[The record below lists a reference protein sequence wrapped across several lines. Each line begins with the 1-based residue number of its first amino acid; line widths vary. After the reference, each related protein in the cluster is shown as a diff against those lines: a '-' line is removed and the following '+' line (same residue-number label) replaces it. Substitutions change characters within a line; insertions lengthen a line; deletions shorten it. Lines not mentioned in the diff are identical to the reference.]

1 MAAKVERRLAAIL
14 AADVV
19 GYSRLIGAD
28 ETGTLARLKTLR
40 REFIDPTIAE
50 HRGRIVKLMG
60 DGALVEFASVVDAV
74 ECAVTIQRGMAGR
87 NEDVS
92 EHQRIEFRIGINLGD
107 VVVEGDDIYGDGV
120 NVAARLEGLAHP
132 GGICLARSARDQ
144 VRDKLDL
151 ILDDLGEVEVKN
163 IARPVRAF
171 RVLTDPDSGSATPS
185 TVRIKVPVR
194 QIALIAGAILLMGL
208 GGVAVWQW
216 SWAPA
221 TVSQSSPLSA
231 SSSIAVLPFANLSDD
246 PDQEY
251 FSDGVTEDIITDLSK
266 FHDLLVVAS
275 NSTFA
280 YKDKPASVDQIG
292 RDLGVRYV
300 LEGSVQRSERRVRI
314 NVQLID
320 ATSGRHLWAERYDES
335 IDDIFD
341 LQDRITEY
349 IVQSLAVR
357 LTDIELDRVEAKPT
371 SNLEAY
377 DYVLK
382 GRALASNLT
391 RADNFEA
398 REMFR
403 RALDLDPSYAPAY
416 AGLGFTH
423 FHAVLYG
430 WAVSPNQDLELAF
443 KLAQASL
450 DLDKSDVAAHRLLG
464 RIYLLRKQYD
474 LAAVELERAI
484 ALNPNNASSYE
495 DQGLVL
501 VWSSRPEGATLA
513 FETALRLDPN
523 MGAEGLFH
531 LGLAYYLLGRYEGA
545 ILHLERSIGRN
556 PDFVLT
562 YVALAAAYGQK
573 GNRAD
578 GSRAAAAIRR
588 LDPFFS
594 VDDFGGLFR
603 DPADAARVT
612 AGLRMAGLN

>member
-1 MAAKVERRLAAIL
+1 MAAKVERKLAAIL

-28 ETGTLARLKTLR
+28 ETGTLSRLKTLR
-40 REFIDPTIAE
+40 QEFIDPTIAE

-74 ECAVTIQRGMAGR
+74 ECGVAIQRGMAVR

-92 EHQRIEFRIGINLGD
+92 EDQRLQFRVGINLGD

-120 NVAARLEGLAHP
+120 NVAARLEALAGP
-132 GGICLARSARDQ
+132 GEICIARAARDQ

-151 ILDDLGEVEVKN
+151 ILDDLGEIEVKN
-163 IARPVRAF
+163 IARPVRVF
-171 RVLTDPDSGSATPS
+171 RVVADPNAVAAPPQTARMKAPA
-185 TVRIKVPVR
+185 RRP
-194 QIALIAGAILLMGL
+194 ALMAGAVLLLGL
-208 GGVAVWQW
+208 TGAVLWQRP
-216 SWAPA
+216 WAPGA
-221 TVSQSSPLSA
+221 VFQSSPLSA
-231 SSSIAVLPFANLSDD
+231 SSSIAVLPFANLSEDA
-246 PDQEY
+246 DQEY
-251 FSDGVTEDIITDLSK
+251 FSDGVTEDIVTDLSK

-275 NSTFA
+275 NSTFP
-280 YKDKPASVDQIG
+280 YKDKPVSVGQVG
-292 RDLGVRYV
+292 LELGVRYV
-300 LEGSVQRSERRVRI
+300 LEGSVQRNDQRVRI

-320 ATSGRHLWAERYDES
+320 AASGQHLWAERYDES

-341 LQDRITEY
+341 VQDRITER

-357 LTDIELDRVEAKPT
+357 LTDIELDRVSAKPT
-371 SNLEAY
+371 GNLEAY
-377 DYVLK
+377 DYLLK

-391 RADNFEA
+391 RGDNFEA

-416 AGLGFTH
+416 SGLGFTH
-423 FHAVLYG
+423 FHGVLYG
-430 WAVSPNQDLELAF
+430 WAVSPNQDLERAF
-443 KLAQASL
+443 KLAQKSL

-484 ALNPNNASSYE
+484 ALNPNNAASYE

-501 VWSSRPEGATLA
+501 VWSSRPEGAILA
-513 FETALRLDPN
+513 FDTALRLDPN

-531 LGLAYYLLGRYEGA
+531 LGLAYYLNGRYGDA
-545 ILHLERSIGRN
+545 IVHLERSIGRN

-562 YVALAAAYGQK
+562 HVALAAAYGQM

-578 GSRAAAAIRR
+578 ASRAAAAIRR

>member
-1 MAAKVERRLAAIL
+1 
-14 AADVV
+14 
-19 GYSRLIGAD
+19 
-28 ETGTLARLKTLR
+28 
-40 REFIDPTIAE
+40 
-50 HRGRIVKLMG
+50 
-60 DGALVEFASVVDAV
+60 
-74 ECAVTIQRGMAGR
+74 
-87 NEDVS
+87 
-92 EHQRIEFRIGINLGD
+92 
-107 VVVEGDDIYGDGV
+107 
-120 NVAARLEGLAHP
+120 
-132 GGICLARSARDQ
+132 
-144 VRDKLDL
+144 
-151 ILDDLGEVEVKN
+151 
-163 IARPVRAF
+163 
-171 RVLTDPDSGSATPS
+171 
-185 TVRIKVPVR
+185 
-194 QIALIAGAILLMGL
+194 
-208 GGVAVWQW
+208 
-216 SWAPA
+216 
-221 TVSQSSPLSA
+221 
-231 SSSIAVLPFANLSDD
+231 VLPFDNLSEAS
-246 PDQEY
+246 DQEY
-251 FSDGVTEDIITDLSK
+251 FSDGVAEDIITDLSK

-280 YKDKPASVDQIG
+280 YKDKPVSVGQVG

-300 LEGSVQRSERRVRI
+300 LEGSVQRSEQRVRI

-320 ATSGRHLWAERYDES
+320 AASGQHLWAERYDES

-341 LQDRITEY
+341 LQDRITKR

-357 LTDIELDRVEAKPT
+357 LTDIELDRVSAKPT
-371 SNLEAY
+371 DNLEAY

-382 GRALASNLT
+382 GRALASNLI

-403 RALDLDPSYAPAY
+403 RALDLDPAYAPAY
-416 AGLGFTH
+416 SGLGFTH

-430 WAVSPNQDLELAF
+430 WAVSPNQDLERAF
-443 KLAQASL
+443 KLAQKSL

-474 LAAVELERAI
+474 LGAVELERAI
-484 ALNPNNASSYE
+484 ALNPNNAASYQ

-501 VWSSRPEGATLA
+501 VWSSRPEGAILA
-513 FETALRLDPN
+513 LETALRLDPN

-531 LGLAYYLLGRYEGA
+531 LGLAYYLKGRYEDA
-545 ILHLERSIGRN
+545 ILHLERSNGRS

-562 YVALAAAYGQK
+562 HVALAAAYSQM

-578 GSRAAAAIRR
+578 ASRAAAAIRR

>member
-40 REFIDPTIAE
+40 HEFIDPIIAE

-74 ECAVTIQRGMAGR
+74 ECAVTIQRGMAER
-87 NEDVS
+87 NEDVP
-92 EHQRIEFRIGINLGD
+92 EEQRIRFRIGINLGD
-107 VVVEGDDIYGDGV
+107 IVVEGDDIYGDGV

-132 GGICLARSARDQ
+132 GGICIARSARDQ

-171 RVLTDPDSGSATPS
+171 RVLTDPDAGSTAPRS
-185 TVRIKVPVR
+185 TRIKPLVR
-194 QIALIAGAILLMGL
+194 RMALAAGAVLLAGL
-208 GGVAVWQW
+208 AGGALWQRPWEPAAVFR
-216 SWAPA
+216 
-221 TVSQSSPLSA
+221 SSPLSA
-231 SSSIAVLPFANLSDD
+231 HSSIAVLPFTNLSED

-275 NSTFA
+275 HSTFV

-300 LEGSVQRSERRVRI
+300 LEGSVQRTDQRVRI

-320 ATSGRHLWAERYDES
+320 TASGRHLWAERYDENLG
-335 IDDIFD
+335 DIFD
-341 LQDRITEY
+341 LQDRITKR
-349 IVQSLAVR
+349 IVQSLAVH
-357 LTDIELDRVEAKPT
+357 LTDIELDRVSAKPT
-371 SNLEAY
+371 DNLEAY
-377 DYVLK
+377 DYALK
-382 GRALASNLT
+382 GRALAKDLT
-391 RADNFEA
+391 RADNAEA

-416 AGLGFTH
+416 SGLGFTY
-423 FHAVLYG
+423 FLGVLYG
-430 WAVSPNQDLELAF
+430 WSVLPNRDLNRAFELA
-443 KLAQASL
+443 QTSL
-450 DLDKSDVAAHRLLG
+450 DLDQSDVAAHRLLG
-464 RIYLLRKQYD
+464 RIYLFRKEYD
-474 LAAVELERAI
+474 LGIVELERAL
-484 ALNPNNASSYE
+484 ALNPNDAASYA
-495 DQGLVL
+495 DQGLNL
-501 VWSSRPEGATLA
+501 VWSSRPEGAILA

-523 MGAEGLFH
+523 MGAEALFH
-531 LGLAYYLLGRYEGA
+531 LGLAYYLTGRYEDA
-545 ILHLERSIGRN
+545 ILHLERSSGRN
-556 PDFVLT
+556 PEFALT
-562 YVALAAAYGQK
+562 HVGLAAAYAQIEEPAK
-573 GNRAD
+573 A
-578 GSRAAAAIRR
+578 SRAAAAVRR

-594 VDDFGGLFR
+594 TDQFGQLFR
-603 DPADAARVT
+603 DPAHAAQVT
-612 AGLRMAGLN
+612 TALRKAGLS